1 MPPVTQSAP
10 PSQASTP
17 QESPQPA
24 TTPEPSFE
32 SGSLPIGWEVRSAPN
47 GRPFFIDHNTKSTT
61 WVRRQQCSDPLK
73 HFCFLLALGKDLAC
87 LLVLNVSL
95 WLLKKTNKPS
105 TLLKTEWSQTQNPDS
120 CTEKRLTWSKWSW
133 PIASEFICF
142 SLSFF
147 WF

>member
-32 SGSLPIGWEVRSAPN
+32 SGSLPAGWEVRSAPN

-73 HFCFLLALGKDLAC
+73 HFYFLLTLGKDLAH

-95 WLLKKTNKPS
+95 WLLKKNLNSP
-105 TLLKTEWSQTQNPDS
+105 ENRMIPDS
-120 CTEKRLTWSKWSW
+120 EPWFLHKEETHLIQMILAHCQWV
-133 PIASEFICF
+133 CF
-142 SLSFF
+142 FLSFF